1 MLCATAA
8 ELAKLEEQGIEIS
21 SQLGEIFTQR
31 VKTK

>member
-21 SQLGEIFTQR
+21 SQLGE
-31 VKTK
+31 VLPKG